1 MDWLETLAFT
11 IEFWTLALI
20 AVLKARIVRARMH
33 MMGLAEPPTRALDY
47 FVLDTWV
54 RFVKPNGKTT
64 FAKIVRIEADAV
76 LGQCSIA
83 YWENWQIKVA
93 RNVFFDP
100 DAKRAGTWH
109 YIGD

>member
-1 MDWLETLAFT
+1 MGWFETAAFT
-11 IEFWTLALI
+11 VEFWTLALA
-20 AVLKARIVRARMH
+20 AVLKARITRIRARA
-33 MMGLAEPPTRALDY
+33 MGLAEPSVRALDY

-54 RFVKPNGKTT
+54 RFVKPNGQTT
-64 FAKIVRIEADAV
+64 FAKITRIEADAV
-76 LGQCSIA
+76 LGQCSMA

>member
-1 MDWLETLAFT
+1 MYWLEIAAFTAEFWVLAFV
-11 IEFWTLALI
+11 A
-20 AVLKARIVRARMH
+20 ALKARIARTRARV
-33 MMGLAEPPTRALDY
+33 MGLAEPSVRVLDH

-54 RFVKPNGKTT
+54 RFVKPNDQTT
-64 FAKIVRIEADAV
+64 FAKIIRIEADAV
-76 LGQCSIA
+76 LGQCSMA

-109 YIGD
+109 YLSD